1 VKAPRIT
8 VIATIYLTLGV
19 GVACAQSASP
29 PRNADVD
36 TERLFR
42 AAGVLYGLD
51 PDLLAAIAAVESADN
66 PGAVSPKGAEGLMQ
80 LMPATAARFGV
91 MDTFDPVSNTAG
103 AARFINYLREWRLAH
118 GADAPLTLT
127 EMLAAYNAGVGAVQ
141 KYGGIPPYPETQD
154 YVRKVLIAYLFGDS
168 HSELRKRLG
177 AVPAAPR
184 AAATSGDASHNSDAL
199 TKLAEIKR
207 LRAAAL
213 ERQQTAGP
221 VAGPTH
227 EAN

>member
-1 VKAPRIT
+1 VKAQRIS
-8 VIATIYLTLGV
+8 VVATIWLMLCV
-19 GVACAQSASP
+19 SVAAAQAGA

-51 PDLLAAIAAVESADN
+51 PDLLAAIARVESANN

-80 LMPATAARFGV
+80 LMPATAERFGV
-91 MDTFDPVSNTAG
+91 MDSFDPVSNTAG
-103 AARFINYLREWRLAH
+103 AARFINYLRQWRLEH

-127 EMLAAYNAGVGAVQ
+127 EVLAAYNAGVGAVQ

-154 YVRKVLIAYLFGDS
+154 YVRKVLIAYLFGDT
-168 HSELRKRLG
+168 HSELREKLG
-177 AVPAAPR
+177 VVPAPEQKQPAKN
-184 AAATSGDASHNSDAL
+184 AASHNSDAL

-207 LRAAAL
+207 LREAAL
-213 ERQQTAGP
+213 ERQQIAGP
-221 VAGPTH
+221 AAGESH
-227 EAN
+227 DAN